1 MRLLFAPA
9 VTKKDKE
16 KERLAKEAA
25 ARPKTPEEEIM
36 DSQEAYND
44 AKRADDLGPLT
55 PKSLS
60 PCTLYRVRGVRVADR
75 KVGHVVMLPPW
86 VVRGKGARPLA
97 TTQVPPV
104 CC

>member
-16 KERLAKEAA
+16 RERLAKEAA

-55 PKSLS
+55 PKPLS
-60 PCTLYRVRGVRVADR
+60 PCTLYRVRGVRVAER
-75 KVGHVVMLPPW
+75 KWYLSPSEPSKQMPKCWCIHII
-86 VVRGKGARPLA
+86 
-97 TTQVPPV
+97 
-104 CC
+104 C